1 MEWDWPNSM
10 SKSNTHPSK
19 HHRIWPTDH
28 PLRFSVMLFALLAT
42 ILGAMTYS
50 DYEQACRTLETTF
63 EENLRVSGETVAEHI
78 DPKNHAKI
86 IADSLTYDENYAAVQ
101 KELRQSIGNVFV
113 DAFTL
118 RFPETGP
125 TIVVRASRHTDP
137 RSTSN
142 PAHLKFSPTFD
153 FFQMLAVEGVK
164 DRFLTTDETL
174 VVFPTA
180 TDKTNRFFFVFA
192 PLRTSENELDG
203 ILCLVRRTDD
213 YDKLLAD
220 SRSRGVFSLL
230 IGAILI
236 SGISGLIWY
245 NLRNRA
251 TALREIKS
259 VLSALAASEQRMK
272 LFIQHAPT
280 AVAMLDNQMCYVAFS
295 RRWLAVYNIDLDADI
310 TGFYHYDLVPN
321 TPTKLREIHSRCLSG
336 SRETIERDPIQL
348 PNGKTQWT
356 QWEILPWYRGEGQI
370 GGLLMSTRDITQEV
384 EQENLLKNQANRL
397 DLAIHSAD
405 LATWDLDVEN
415 QFIHFGGMGL
425 TILGFDRSVKFLSTR
440 RWYDKIHPDDV
451 SQVDDAFHSLLT
463 GEQSELRVEYRI
475 KRINGTWAWLSSVGK
490 VTEYNSEGFAI
501 RAMGVSMDISESKAS
516 ELALRQATADV
527 WRLATAID
535 SHSDAVLLTDRVGNI
550 LQVNRAYEEMTGF
563 SRNDA
568 IGKPLGSLEHSR
580 DHADTYRE
588 MWDTILS
595 GKPWSGRQ
603 CNVRPIRS
611 VQGSETSRGQLER
624 YWTDV
629 SVTALYTPNGQV
641 DGYVSIQRDVSDE
654 VAREEQLAVAARTDE
669 LTGLGNRKYLSSRLE
684 RALELQKRHEDYQFA
699 VLFLDVDRF
708 KLINDSLGH
717 HFGDIVLQEVA
728 ARLGKVLRCTDAV
741 MINSSLDDATAIRW
755 GGDEFV
761 VLLDH
766 LERPEY
772 TVKIAER
779 ILLELSQPFTAEGHS
794 VQCSASI
801 GIVVGSPN
809 YERADE
815 ILRDADI
822 ALFEAKS
829 RGKARWVIF
838 DDSMQK
844 AVERRLTLENDLR
857 AQQQFEQFHVL
868 FQPIVDSNTGML
880 KGTEALV
887 RWKHPRLGFVSPLE
901 FIAIAEECHVILDL
915 GQWIM
920 DQACQQWLSW
930 HVSTPER
937 APEYVT
943 INISRVQLADA
954 NFVARVAESMKRTG
968 IPPDRVVFEITEST
982 VMKDPELMKE
992 VLRDIKSMGI
1002 RLAIDDFGTGHSSL
1016 SCLHEFPFDILKID
1030 RSFVSSFSKSGQ
1042 VVAMTHAII
1051 TLAKHLGMVCVAEGA
1066 ETPAEIQILRECGCE
1081 LIQGYYFGRP
1091 MPGDQIVSEKWHA
1104 DCAAAS
1110 ASVEVTPTTIP
1121 TFSGPSPMTSVPL
1134 ILN

>member
-1 MEWDWPNSM
+1 MSNPKTHTSKPN
-10 SKSNTHPSK
+10 
-19 HHRIWPTDH
+19 RIWPTDH
-28 PLRFSVMLFALLAT
+28 PLRLSVVLFALLST
-42 ILGAMTYS
+42 ILGAMAYS
-50 DYEQACRTLETTF
+50 EYEQACRTLATTF
-63 EENLRVSGETVAEHI
+63 EENLRISGNTVAEHI
-78 DPKNHAKI
+78 DPENHARI
-86 IADSLTYDENYAAVQ
+86 ISDSLTNDENYVAVQ

-118 RFPETGP
+118 RFPESGP
-125 TIVVRASRHTDP
+125 AIVVRAHHRTDP
-137 RSTSN
+137 RSTANATS
-142 PAHLKFSPTFD
+142 LRFSPTFD
-153 FFQMLAVEGVK
+153 FFQMLAMEGVK
-164 DRFLTTDETL
+164 DRFSTTDETL
-174 VVFPTA
+174 VVFPLA
-180 TDKTNRFFFVFA
+180 EEKKDRFFFVFA
-192 PLRTSENELDG
+192 PLRTAQNNLDG
-203 ILCLVRRTDD
+203 VLCLVRRTDD
-213 YDKLLAD
+213 YDKLLSN
-220 SRSRGVFSLL
+220 SRSRGAFSLL
-230 IGAILI
+230 IGVILI

-245 NLRNRA
+245 TLRNRA
-251 TALREIKS
+251 MALREIKS
-259 VLSALAASEQRMK
+259 VMSALATSEQRMK

-280 AVAMLDNQMCYVAFS
+280 AVAMLDNKMCYVAFS
-295 RRWLAVYNIDLDADI
+295 RRWLAVYNIDLNADI
-310 TGFYHYDLVPN
+310 TGFYHYDVVAN
-321 TPTKLREIHSRCLSG
+321 TPTKLREIHSRCLAG
-336 SRETIERDPIQL
+336 SRETVERDPILL

-356 QWEILPWYRGEGQI
+356 HWEILPWYRGEGQI
-370 GGLLMSTRDITQEV
+370 GGLLMSSRDITQEV
-384 EQENLLKNQANRL
+384 DQENLLKSQANRL

-415 QFIHFGGMGL
+415 QFIHFGGLGL
-425 TILGFDRSVKFLSTR
+425 TILGFDPSVKFLSTR

-451 SQVDDAFHSLLT
+451 AQVDNDFHLLLT
-463 GEQSELRVEYRI
+463 GEQTELRVEYRI
-475 KRINGTWAWLSSVGK
+475 KRIDGTWVWLSSVGK
-490 VTEYNSEGFAI
+490 VTEYNSEGLAV

-516 ELALRQATADV
+516 ALALHQATEDV
-527 WRLATAID
+527 WRLATAIE

-550 LQVNRAYEEMTGF
+550 VQVNRAYEEMTGF
-563 SRNDA
+563 NRNDA

-580 DHADTYRE
+580 DHADTYRA

-595 GKPWSGRQ
+595 GNAWSGRQ
-603 CNVRPIRS
+603 CNVRPIRLDEGREIS
-611 VQGSETSRGQLER
+611 PGQLER

-629 SVTALYTPNGQV
+629 SVTALYTSNGQV
-641 DGYVSIQRDVSDE
+641 EGYVSIQRDVSDE

-684 RALELQKRHEDYQFA
+684 RALELQERHEDYQFA

-717 HFGDIVLQEVA
+717 QFGDIVLQEVA
-728 ARLGKVLRCTDAV
+728 ARLCKVLRSTDAV

-779 ILLELSQPFTAEGHS
+779 ILQELSQPFSAEGHS

-809 YERADE
+809 YTRADE

-857 AQQQFEQFHVL
+857 AQQNFEQFHVL
-868 FQPIVDSNTGML
+868 FQPIVDTNTGSL
-880 KGTEALV
+880 RGTEALV
-887 RWKHPRLGFVSPLE
+887 RWIHPRLGFVSPLE

-915 GQWIM
+915 GEWIM
-920 DQACQQWLSW
+920 DRACEQWLSW
-930 HVSTPER
+930 HVTTPER

-954 NFVARVAESMKRTG
+954 NFVERVTASLTKTG
-968 IPPDRVVFEITEST
+968 IPPERVVFEITEST
-982 VMKDPELMKE
+982 VMKDPERMKQ
-992 VLRDIKSMGI
+992 VLRNIKSMGI

-1030 RSFVSSFSKSGQ
+1030 R
-1042 VVAMTHAII
+1042 
-1051 TLAKHLGMVCVAEGA
+1051 
-1066 ETPAEIQILRECGCE
+1066 
-1081 LIQGYYFGRP
+1081 
-1091 MPGDQIVSEKWHA
+1091 
-1104 DCAAAS
+1104 
-1110 ASVEVTPTTIP
+1110 
-1121 TFSGPSPMTSVPL
+1121 
-1134 ILN
+1134 